1 MTPQRIPLL
10 LALITV
16 IGAGVYVAASAPQA
30 ALSATWT
37 PPPASGCFVAAEAY
51 LIDWR
56 TMDGRAGRDTTFV
69 PVWTDYPVG
78 TFRFRVAGYSFV
90 RGADGQSVIA
100 WNIGRPSTGTG
111 CAVSAAETL
120 WSAWSGWG
128 SNGSPGQPG
137 APVFGAVLK

>member
-1 MTPQRIPLL
+1 MTTQRIPLL
-10 LALITV
+10 LALVTV

-37 PPPASGCFVAAEAY
+37 APPATGCFVPAEAY

-69 PVWTDYPVG
+69 ATWNDYPVG
-78 TFRFRVAGYSFV
+78 TFRFRVAAYSFA
-90 RGADGQSVIA
+90 RAADGVTVTA
-100 WNIGRPSTGTG
+100 WNIGRPTTGTG
-111 CAVSAAETL
+111 CAVAAAETL
-120 WSAWSGWG
+120 WSPWSGWG